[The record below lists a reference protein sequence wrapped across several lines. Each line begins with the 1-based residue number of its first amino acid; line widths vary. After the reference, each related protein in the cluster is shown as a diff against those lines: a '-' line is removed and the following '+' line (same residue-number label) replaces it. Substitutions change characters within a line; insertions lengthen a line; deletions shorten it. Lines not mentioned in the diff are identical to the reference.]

1 MTVSSEAKRTLV
13 KSPPELWS
21 EVSDAE
27 SLARHLDGVQQI
39 KITRIEPE
47 TAVEWEA
54 DGARGS
60 VRLQPSG
67 FGTKVTLSLSRE
79 LPSTEAVAP
88 ECEPD
93 SQSASEDAPDAPPEP
108 VADAEPE
115 PLARW
120 EPLAEPADTPPANAE
135 PDRPVSEP
143 AITQTAAEPA
153 EGKPDEEIPREG
165 FFARLFKR
173 RRKPIASAGTSTGPA
188 CEPQPVALAEPEPV
202 RVAEPEPMPVTEA
215 EPEAVPEAEEQ
226 AVALA
231 PEPVPEPAD
240 DPVTSVIADL
250 ATLEAEMAKQDE
262 AMLTAMLDRL
272 GAAHHRPF
280 SRS

>member
-27 SLARHLDGVQQI
+27 SLARHLDGLQEI
-39 KITRIEPE
+39 RITRVEPE

-54 DGARGS
+54 DGASGS

-67 FGTKVTLSLSRE
+67 FGTRVTLSLSRE
-79 LPSTEAVAP
+79 LSPRESVAV
-88 ECEPD
+88 EPD
-93 SQSASEDAPDAPPEP
+93 LAS
-108 VADAEPE
+108 EPE
-115 PLARW
+115 PAADSQPVAER
-120 EPLAEPADTPPANAE
+120 EPVVEPEPIAEREPIAE
-135 PDRPVSEP
+135 SG
-143 AITQTAAEPA
+143 TAAESDPIVHIEPA
-153 EGKPDEEIPREG
+153 VPVNEPAVTQMQAEPSEPSRVG

-173 RRKPIASAGTSTGPA
+173 RGRP
-188 CEPQPVALAEPEPV
+188 LAPTPEP
-202 RVAEPEPMPVTEA
+202 AAPTP
-215 EPEAVPEAEEQ
+215 EPEAPSEPGPEESLSKPTTVVAETEQ
-226 AVALA
+226 AIAPESESA
-231 PEPVPEPAD
+231 PEPVESESAPEP
-240 DPVTSVIADL
+240 VEQTTSVAGDL
-250 ATLEAEMAKQDE
+250 ATLEAEMAEQDQ